1 MFFAHIMVKEEK
13 VGGMCRER
21 VFIDKV
27 NPGTYL
33 LE

>member
-1 MFFAHIMVKEEK
+1 MLFAHIMVKEG

>member
-1 MFFAHIMVKEEK
+1 MLFAHIMVKEGA
-13 VGGMCRER
+13 GGMCRER